1 MVRVLLS
8 GILAGIAVFFWGF
21 ASHELLPFGALGIRQ
36 IHDEEGVR
44 DALRSRIFEPGV
56 YQVPGHDM
64 SKSLSEAEL
73 AAESDKY
80 RKGPTGVLVVHPNGR
95 DPALGTL
102 LGKEVA
108 TNIVCALIAAIVL
121 TQVRSNYPGR
131 VLCVML
137 MGVFGFLI
145 VCVPYW
151 NWYGFPLDFTLGQ
164 GVVHLVGWLIAG
176 LIMAA
181 IIRPA
186 KDKPAPAP
194 A

>member
-1 MVRVLLS
+1 MGRVVLS
-8 GILAGIAVFFWGF
+8 GILAGIAVFLWGF
-21 ASHELLPFGALGIRQ
+21 VSHELLPVGTLGIRQ
-36 IHDEEGVR
+36 IHDEDGMRE
-44 DALRSRIFEPGV
+44 ALSSRIIEPGL
-56 YQVPGHDM
+56 YQIPGHDM

-73 AAESDKY
+73 AAETEKY
-80 RKGPTGVLVVHPNGR
+80 SKGPTGVLVVHPRGR
-95 DPALGTL
+95 DPALGLL

-121 TQVRSNYPGR
+121 TQVRSNYAGR

-137 MGVFGFLI
+137 MGLFGFLI
-145 VCVPYW
+145 VSVPYW

-186 KDKPAPAP
+186 KEKSGPLPA
-194 A
+194 